1 MDPLVLL
8 GIALGGL
15 VAALFNYLLNLAP
28 GSTPEDFEV
37 GEPPVR
43 LSCDCALNPLI
54 IAIITV
60 AVIAVSSPY
69 FGSLTE
75 LYVVCIVLFVLV
87 TLAGVIGRWR
97 RHDEWRRMFALLD
110 LVVRRE
116 ELEDSFEYYDED
128 DDEE

>member
-15 VAALFNYLLNLAP
+15 VAAVFNYLLNLAP

-43 LSCDCALNPLI
+43 VSCDCALNPLI
-54 IAIITV
+54 VSVIAV

-75 LYVVCIVLFVLV
+75 LYVVCIVLFVVV
-87 TLAGVIGRWR
+87 TCAGMVGRWR

-116 ELEDSFEYYDED
+116 ELEDGFEYYDED